1 MIRLMVVPLTFFFL
15 GGGGGGEEDGFSTAG
30 VGAILGNG
38 RGIQEQ
44 NYFALL
50 PGSEVTAGFH
60 CKDWIIAI

>member
-1 MIRLMVVPLTFFFL
+1 MISLMVVLLTFF
-15 GGGGGGEEDGFSTAG
+15 GGDEEYGFSTAG

-50 PGSEVTAGFH
+50 LGSEMTARFH
-60 CKDWIIAI
+60 YKDWIIAI